1 GADDGRIL
9 VTHALR
15 SDISRCSRFISTHEL
30 WPTGI
35 HRKAVFWITKA
46 EVKMEFPSE
55 FFDAFRHHFHSHI
68 YLIDVKDNCLVLS
81 VGKDDNSMWLPRE
94 SLCLIRNFYNLGYP
108 TKLGLK
114 YLGEE
119 LFFAVARDES
129 NNDLEI
135 MYQDKYV
142 RDVLTRQK
150 LKRIKELF
158 KLDYNG
164 EATNYCKAAKP
175 EHVAASISRGVRAT
189 GDGETIELTVGNAY
203 STSSRVYL
211 PINFARLILKAGIGS
226 IWTVL
231 GPTNQHKKLFK
242 FKLVRNS
249 SQRNACLFGGE
260 WCDFCNAY
268 RQSLNR
274 KCQLKILSV
283 EDSRERG
290 PLQMQVLDWA
300 SKRADA
306 GDQSLERQGVVPKKA
321 LRHS

>member
-1 GADDGRIL
+1 MKVNPNSRKHGGADDERIL
-9 VTHALR
+9 VTRALR

-55 FFDAFRHHFHSHI
+55 FFDAFGHHFHSHI

-94 SLCLIRNFYNLGYP
+94 SLCLIRNFYNLG
-108 TKLGLK
+108 
-114 YLGEE
+114 
-119 LFFAVARDES
+119 
-129 NNDLEI
+129 
-135 MYQDKYV
+135 
-142 RDVLTRQK
+142 
-150 LKRIKELF
+150 
-158 KLDYNG
+158 
-164 EATNYCKAAKP
+164 
-175 EHVAASISRGVRAT
+175 VRAT

-203 STSSRVYL
+203 STSSRV
-211 PINFARLILKAGIGS
+211 
-226 IWTVL
+226 
-231 GPTNQHKKLFK
+231 HKKLFK

-249 SQRNACLFGGE
+249 SQRNAYLFGGE

-283 EDSRERG
+283 EDR
-290 PLQMQVLDWA
+290 LIQA
-300 SKRADA
+300 SF
-306 GDQSLERQGVVPKKA
+306 G
-321 LRHS
+321 